1 MLINEQNVA
10 YRRRLV
16 KVCQKMH
23 INHFVRG
30 TSGNVSV
37 RIPDGVLVTPSGIR
51 YEEMKPSDIVHLDME
66 GNICCNEWIAES
78 KTTPTSEWHL
88 HLAILT
94 ARPDV
99 NAVIHSHP
107 RFATTIAVL
116 EQEIPAI
123 HYMLGIVNGNK
134 VPCAPYRTFGTK
146 ELSDVVVETMGDRRA
161 CLLAHHGMVVAA
173 SDLWQAF
180 DMTIQVEAM
189 AELYWRSCAIGDPKS
204 LDDEEMNRVRAKFKT
219 MNYGPQ

>member
-1 MLINEQNVA
+1 MLINEQNVV

-16 KVCQKMH
+16 KVCQKMKEH
-23 INHFVRG
+23 QFVHG

-37 RIPDGVLVTPSGIR
+37 RVPDGVLVTPSGIR
-51 YEEMKPSDIVHLDME
+51 YEEMKPSDIVRLDME
-66 GNICCNEWIAES
+66 GNMCRNERLTDT
-78 KTTPTSEWHL
+78 KVKPTSEWHL
-88 HLAILT
+88 HVAILA

-99 NAVIHSHP
+99 NAVVHSHP

-134 VPCAPYRTFGTK
+134 IPCAPYRTFGTK

-161 CLLAHHGMVVAA
+161 CLLAHHGLVVAA

-180 DMTIQVEAM
+180 DMTIQVESM
-189 AELYWRSCAIGDPKS
+189 AELYWRSRAIGDPKS
-204 LDDEEMNRVRAKFKT
+204 LDDEEMNRVRAKFKA